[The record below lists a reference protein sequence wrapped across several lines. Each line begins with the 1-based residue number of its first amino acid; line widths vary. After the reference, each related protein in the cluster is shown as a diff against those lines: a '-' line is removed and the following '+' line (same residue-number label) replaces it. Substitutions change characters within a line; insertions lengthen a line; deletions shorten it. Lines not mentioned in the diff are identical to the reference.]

1 MNLGG
6 RAVSKIALLSNSTI
20 DMIADMLKKIHTVYY
35 SAGFNIWQQ
44 EALDASS
51 EFYKSQPEVTF
62 ILLYYDPYSDRQNN
76 IDQYREMIHS
86 WLCAIRQI
94 SNLLP
99 KMPLF
104 VSSLDI
110 CDKLC
115 AAYSDNQFHKEVEAE
130 WIGTLE
136 EWKKEGAEIY
146 ILPVSE
152 KIADIGR
159 DQFYSR
165 KMWYLGNMPYSMTGI
180 NAIADLICNACSSI
194 NGMRKKCIA
203 VDLDNTLWGGV
214 VGEDGIDGIILSEH
228 KEGACFKDTQR
239 LLLKM
244 KKQGVL
250 LVVLSK
256 NMIDDVYEVF
266 EKHPDMVL
274 KKEDFVKI
282 IANWESKAS
291 NIKKIAAELN
301 IGLDAFV
308 FLDDNPVEREQMKA
322 ECPEVVV
329 ADFPKDTSLLP
340 EMVYKIY
347 TQYFKMLRTTEEDAE
362 KTQMYHNQAKRAKVM
377 EQASN
382 VEEYL
387 TNLEIE
393 VDIHFMRE
401 EEERRVV
408 QLLHKTN
415 QFNTTTKHYTE
426 KEVHELGE
434 SPDSAVVTAY
444 MTDRFGEEGLI
455 AVMILLFSGDTA
467 EIDNFLMSC
476 RVMGRKL
483 ENVMIKAVSQWIMEN
498 RKEIKNI
505 SALYIKTRKNKPVEN
520 LYNSLG
526 LRKIEEKEEN
536 KEVRKKYKIE
546 IEELTDKK
554 IYYARWK
561 FFEKLYEGKRE

>member
-1 MNLGG
+1 
-6 RAVSKIALLSNSTI
+6 
-20 DMIADMLKKIHTVYY
+20 
-35 SAGFNIWQQ
+35 
-44 EALDASS
+44 
-51 EFYKSQPEVTF
+51 
-62 ILLYYDPYSDRQNN
+62 
-76 IDQYREMIHS
+76 
-86 WLCAIRQI
+86 
-94 SNLLP
+94 
-99 KMPLF
+99 
-104 VSSLDI
+104 
-110 CDKLC
+110 
-115 AAYSDNQFHKEVEAE
+115 
-130 WIGTLE
+130 
-136 EWKKEGAEIY
+136 
-146 ILPVSE
+146 
-152 KIADIGR
+152 
-159 DQFYSR
+159 
-165 KMWYLGNMPYSMTGI
+165 
-180 NAIADLICNACSSI
+180 
-194 NGMRKKCIA
+194 
-203 VDLDNTLWGGV
+203 
-214 VGEDGIDGIILSEH
+214 
-228 KEGACFKDTQR
+228 
-239 LLLKM
+239 
-244 KKQGVL
+244 
-250 LVVLSK
+250 
-256 NMIDDVYEVF
+256 
-266 EKHPDMVL
+266 
-274 KKEDFVKI
+274 
-282 IANWESKAS
+282 
-291 NIKKIAAELN
+291 
-301 IGLDAFV
+301 
-308 FLDDNPVEREQMKA
+308 
-322 ECPEVVV
+322 
-329 ADFPKDTSLLP
+329 
-340 EMVYKIY
+340 
-347 TQYFKMLRTTEEDAE
+347 
-362 KTQMYHNQAKRAKVM
+362 M

-415 QFNTTTKHYTE
+415 QFNTTTKRYTE

-467 EIDNFLMSC
+467 EIDSFLMSC